1 MLIEDRDFV
10 GLDVVVDILG
20 EEGAVLLQ
28 VRLLL
33 LLHVVLGQ
41 EEDLPGK
48 AEPLIVRLD
57 EVVLSGGRELVEP
70 LLDVL
75 DDDPQ
80 LGVLL
85 PQLLQLQSRAAVLL
99 RLSPEGRVEDL
110 LQVAQLSARP
120 EAIRSLEV
128 TRQEL
133 RESIPQLAQPL
144 LGKDVGDALVLVSP
158 RHVRQGE
165 EG

>member
-1 MLIEDRDFV
+1 MLIEDGDFV

-33 LLHVVLGQ
+33 LLHMVLGQ
-41 EEDLPGK
+41 EEDLPGE

-57 EVVLSGGRELVEP
+57 EVVLSGGRELVES

-99 RLSPEGRVEDL
+99 RLSP
-110 LQVAQLSARP
+110 
-120 EAIRSLEV
+120 
-128 TRQEL
+128 
-133 RESIPQLAQPL
+133 
-144 LGKDVGDALVLVSP
+144 
-158 RHVRQGE
+158 
-165 EG
+165 